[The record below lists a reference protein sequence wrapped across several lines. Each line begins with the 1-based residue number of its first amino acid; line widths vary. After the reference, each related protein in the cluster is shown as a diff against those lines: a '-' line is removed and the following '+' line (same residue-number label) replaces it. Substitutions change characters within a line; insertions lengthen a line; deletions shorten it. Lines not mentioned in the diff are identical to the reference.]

1 MDKTDIE
8 SSGEDFPNAIKKAAL
23 RELEEET
30 GYKGD
35 FICNTSKYFGKNNNL
50 KEELKTG
57 GNIFFDPWKSSDN
70 AIQCIVEID
79 GDQVANKKEQKL
91 DDTEFIKVYE
101 IEIKDL
107 MNFIYEKMNKE
118 HYGCTS
124 ELYNFALGL
133 NFNNIINDILNN

>member
-1 MDKTDIE
+1 MDKKDIE
-8 SSGEDFPNAIKKAAL
+8 SSGEDFPKAIKKAAL

-30 GYKGD
+30 GYKGN

-50 KEELKTG
+50 EEELKAG

-79 GDQVANKKEQKL
+79 GDQATNKKEQNL
-91 DDTEFIKVYE
+91 DDNEYIKVYE

-118 HYGCTS
+118 HCGCTS

-133 NFNNIINDILNN
+133 NFNNKINDILHN